1 MGLNV
6 YELEAVVTANID
18 GYKSALD
25 TCASMGKNVMG
36 GIGKIAKVGFGV
48 ATAAIGAGTAAM
60 GAFGKSALES
70 YSNYEQ
76 LSGGINKLYGENST
90 ATQKF
95 MQNAQNAYK
104 TAGMSANKYM
114 ESATAFS
121 AALIKD
127 LGNDTDAAA
136 EAVDTAMRAISDN
149 YNTFGG
155 DLDNLTTAF
164 KNFARGQYQMLDN
177 LSLPY
182 SGTKAGMEE
191 LIADANKWREEVG
204 EVGDLTIDSF
214 ADIVTAVQTAQEHFG
229 IAGTTAK
236 EAMTTIEGSANMTK
250 AAWENLVTAV
260 GSGEGITEAF
270 SGLKDAIFG
279 IGLTEDG
286 KETGLLNQIIPR
298 IQTIMD
304 GAGDAIVQASP
315 LIAEKLPELIEAILP
330 PMIDGGISLA
340 GALGKGLVDA
350 LPSVWK
356 TVEGAAGT
364 IGDYLYKG
372 METAAQKT
380 EDVDFATP
388 ISTALDKVDELL
400 NGEKTQK
407 FIENGV
413 TVVTNLATGI
423 GNAAPDVIPKAAE
436 IVTNFVN
443 GITDNI
449 PQILDAG
456 GQMALG
462 LAEGIVK
469 AAPKLLLSVYEIK
482 FKVIGY
488 FAEMAANVVKKAKE
502 GFGNLMT
509 QAVPIL
515 NQLPEKIAYYAGY
528 AVTRFATEMILLPY
542 KAKEFFNQVIDKAKE
557 FVNEFPKKATEA
569 TNDFKDKFKAGVDGL
584 LDSVVEWGKSI
595 AERFLNGIRSVL
607 NTAGD
612 LFGAFTR
619 GADAGVQAEKQKY
632 QGTLNS
638 STMNF
643 GALTEVNTATDMN
656 GFSTT
661 GLDYN
666 QLGKAVVKAF
676 TDAEIAV
683 ECDDR
688 EFGRLVRKAVF
699 A

>member
-6 YELEAVVTANID
+6 YELEAVVTANVE

-25 TCASMGKNVMG
+25 NCAAMGKNVMG

-76 LSGGINKLYGENST
+76 LTGGVEKLYGT
-90 ATQKF
+90 ASQKL
-95 MQNAQNAYK
+95 MQYAKDGYK
-104 TAGMSANKYM
+104 TAGMSANQYM
-114 ESATAFS
+114 ETATSFS
-121 AALIKD
+121 AALIKS
-127 LGNDTDAAA
+127 LGGDVDKAADMTD
-136 EAVDTAMRAISDN
+136 VAMKAMSDN
-149 YNTFGG
+149 VNVFGS
-155 DLDNLTTAF
+155 DMTSVQNAF
-164 KNFARGQYQMLDN
+164 QGFAKQNYTMLDN
-177 LSLPY
+177 LKLGY
-182 SGTKAGMEE
+182 GGTKEE
-191 LIADANKWREEVG
+191 MQKLIADANEYRASIG
-204 EVGDLTIDSF
+204 ETSDLTIESF
-214 ADIVTAVQTAQEHFG
+214 ADIVTAIQTVQEQQN

-279 IGLTEDG
+279 VGLTEDG

-340 GALGKGLVDA
+340 GALGKGLLDA

-364 IGDYLYKG
+364 VGDYLYKG

-388 ISTALDKVDELL
+388 INAALDKVDELL

-436 IVTNFVN
+436 IVTNFAN

-449 PQILDAG
+449 PQILEAG

-569 TNDFKDKFKAGVDGL
+569 TNDFKDKFKAGVDEL

-595 AERFLNGIRSVL
+595 AERFLNGIKSVL

-643 GALTEVNTATDMN
+643 GALKEVNTATDMN

>member
-1 MGLNV
+1 MMGLNV
-6 YELEAVVTANID
+6 YELEAVVTANVE

-25 TCASMGKNVMG
+25 NCAAMGKNVMG

-76 LSGGINKLYGENST
+76 LTGGVEKLYGT
-90 ATQKF
+90 ASQKL
-95 MQNAQNAYK
+95 MQYAKDGYK
-104 TAGMSANKYM
+104 TAGMSANQYM
-114 ESATAFS
+114 ETATSFS
-121 AALIKD
+121 AALIKS
-127 LGNDTDAAA
+127 LGGDVDKAADMTD
-136 EAVDTAMRAISDN
+136 VAMKAMSDN
-149 YNTFGG
+149 VNVFGS
-155 DLDNLTTAF
+155 DMTSVQNAF
-164 KNFARGQYQMLDN
+164 QGFAKQNYTMLDN
-177 LSLPY
+177 LKLGY
-182 SGTKAGMEE
+182 GGTKEE
-191 LIADANKWREEVG
+191 MQKLIADANEYRASIG
-204 EVGDLTIDSF
+204 ETSDLTIESF
-214 ADIVTAVQTAQEHFG
+214 ADIVTAIQTVQEQQN

-279 IGLTEDG
+279 VGLTEDG

-340 GALGKGLVDA
+340 GALGKGLLDA

-364 IGDYLYKG
+364 VGDYLYKG

-388 ISTALDKVDELL
+388 INAALDKVDELL

-436 IVTNFVN
+436 IVTNFAN

-449 PQILDAG
+449 PQILEAG

-569 TNDFKDKFKAGVDGL
+569 TNDFKDKFKAGVDEL

-595 AERFLNGIRSVL
+595 AERFLNGIKSVL

-643 GALTEVNTATDMN
+643 GALKEVNTATDMN